1 MMQVEGGGG
10 GGGESNQLS
19 RQVLESYLVLRIE
32 FLSA

>member
-1 MMQVEGGGG
+1 MMQVEGGG